1 MDLFTFRQGERPAK
15 FDRTNTNTF
24 IEQALEE
31 EKSIYNEQITW
42 NVICT
47 VFIHSFCIKT
57 ECLTFPICDEIVS
70 QKLETNSSLCTILWM
85 AANAMFSEPL
95 WCQVLCSP
103 GSEERGEEV
112 NELDSETLLQATSVQ
127 ETEACNSGIVNEVSK
142 QQVIVQYL
150 QVRTRINLLDLFY
163 VINSY
168 QRRYS
173 ELCNPVGFALL
184 LEFLEY
190 S

>member
-1 MDLFTFRQGERPAK
+1 
-15 FDRTNTNTF
+15 
-24 IEQALEE
+24 
-31 EKSIYNEQITW
+31 
-42 NVICT
+42 
-47 VFIHSFCIKT
+47 
-57 ECLTFPICDEIVS
+57 
-70 QKLETNSSLCTILWM
+70 
-85 AANAMFSEPL
+85 MFSEPL

-150 QVRTRINLLDLFY
+150 QVRTRINLLDLFF

-168 QRRYS
+168 QRRHS